1 MEEWSDLDNSGAA
14 GLGDTPPRQSRSA
27 SMALAQTVEQPR
39 PGDEQPSADLSAV
52 ARTVKSVADGLKEL
66 QAENG
71 HWAFELEAD
80 ATITSEFILLEHFL
94 GEIDDGVEAKLA
106 VYIRERQAPHGGWPL
121 FYGGDFNISATVK
134 AYFALKLVGDDAE
147 APHMARAREAILAH
161 GGAARCNV
169 FSRFA
174 LALFGQVPWRA
185 VPTMPVE
192 IMLMP
197 SWFPFRL
204 DMVSYWSRTVIVPL
218 LILSALKPEAKN
230 PRGVDIAELF
240 VTPPRRE
247 KRYMVNSTGAPL
259 GQAFLLLDR
268 ILHLGEHLI
277 PKRLRAHAI
286 DAAVAF
292 INKRANGEGGLGG
305 IFPAMANTLMAQA
318 ALGYAKDHPKRR
330 ASMEAIR
337 KLLVLGPD
345 KGYCQPC
352 ISPVWDT
359 GLAMLALMEAGEVED
374 GESMRGAVKWL
385 LDRQILE
392 VEGDWA
398 VRRPG
403 LRPGGWPFQYRN
415 DHYPDI
421 DDTAVVVM
429 ALDRTRRSG
438 NGVEMRTALARAV
451 EWVVGMQSKDG
462 GWGSFDADNT
472 HYYLNHIPFADHG
485 ALLDSPTADLTARCV
500 SMLCQLGYGPG
511 HPAVARGLDNLRRSQ
526 ENDGS
531 WYGRWGTNYIYG
543 TWSALLA
550 FSVAKEDHASPH
562 IRKAVAWLKA
572 CQREDGGWGE
582 DGATYWP
589 DRKGEAKASTPS
601 QTAWAILGLMAV
613 GEVESDAVAGG
624 IEYLLSAPRKGA
636 VWSERWY
643 TAVGFPRVFYLRY
656 HGYRT
661 YFPLWALARYLN
673 LMRGATLP
681 GVMGM

>member
-1 MEEWSDLDNSGAA
+1 M
-14 GLGDTPPRQSRSA
+14 
-27 SMALAQTVEQPR
+27 
-39 PGDEQPSADLSAV
+39 
-52 ARTVKSVADGLKEL
+52 
-66 QAENG
+66 
-71 HWAFELEAD
+71 
-80 ATITSEFILLEHFL
+80 
-94 GEIDDGVEAKLA
+94 
-106 VYIRERQAPHGGWPL
+106 
-121 FYGGDFNISATVK
+121 
-134 AYFALKLVGDDAE
+134 
-147 APHMARAREAILAH
+147 
-161 GGAARCNV
+161 
-169 FSRFA
+169 
-174 LALFGQVPWRA
+174 
-185 VPTMPVE
+185 
-192 IMLMP
+192 
-197 SWFPFRL
+197 
-204 DMVSYWSRTVIVPL
+204 
-218 LILSALKPEAKN
+218 ILSALKPEAKN
-230 PRGVDIAELF
+230 PRGVGIAELF
-240 VTPPRRE
+240 VTPPHRERR
-247 KRYMVNSTGAPL
+247 YIVNSTGASL
-259 GQAFLLLDR
+259 GHVFLLLDR
-268 ILHLGEHLI
+268 ILYVGERLI

-286 DAAVAF
+286 DAAVTF

-305 IFPAMANTLMAQA
+305 IFPAMANTVMAQA
-318 ALGYAKDHPKRR
+318 ALGYPEDDPRRR

-359 GLAMLALMEAGEVED
+359 GLAMLALMEAGELED
-374 GESMRGAVKWL
+374 SESMREGVKWL

-429 ALDRTRRSG
+429 ALDRARRSG
-438 NGVEMRTALARAV
+438 NGVEMRTALARAI
-451 EWVVGMQSKDG
+451 EWVVGMQSEDG

-472 HYYLNHIPFADHG
+472 AHYLNHIPFADHG
-485 ALLDSPTADLTARCV
+485 ALLDMPTADVTARCV

-511 HPAVARGLDNLRRSQ
+511 HPAVARGLDSLRRSQ
-526 ENDGS
+526 ESDGS

-550 FSVAKEDHASPH
+550 LNAAKEDHASPH
-562 IRKAVAWLKA
+562 MRKAVAWLKA

-589 DRKGEAKASTPS
+589 ERKGEAKASTPS
-601 QTAWAILGLMAV
+601 QTAWAILGLMAA
-613 GEVESDAVAGG
+613 GEVESDVVARGV
-624 IEYLLSAPRKGA
+624 EYLLSAPRKGP
-636 VWSERWY
+636 VWSERWH

-673 LMRGATLP
+673 LMRGATGP

>member
-1 MEEWSDLDNSGAA
+1 M
-14 GLGDTPPRQSRSA
+14 T
-27 SMALAQTVEQPR
+27 LAQTVEPPSPR
-39 PGDEQPSADLSAV
+39 DEQPLADLSAV
-52 ARTVKSVADGLKEL
+52 ARTVKSVADGLKDL

-80 ATITSEFILLEHFL
+80 ATIPSEFILLDHFL
-94 GEIDDGVEAKLA
+94 GEIDDEVETKLA
-106 VYIRERQAPHGGWPL
+106 VYIRERQAVHGGWPL

-134 AYFALKLVGDDAE
+134 AYFALKLVGDDPD

-169 FSRFA
+169 FSRFT
-174 LALFGQVPWRA
+174 LALFGEVPWRA

-192 IMLMP
+192 IMLLP

-218 LILSALKPEAKN
+218 MILSALKPEAKN
-230 PRGVDIAELF
+230 PRGVGIAELF
-240 VTPPRRE
+240 VTPPHRERR
-247 KRYMVNSTGAPL
+247 YIVNSTGASL
-259 GQAFLLLDR
+259 GHVFLLLDR
-268 ILHLGEHLI
+268 ILYVGERLI

-286 DAAVAF
+286 DAAVTF

-305 IFPAMANTLMAQA
+305 IFPAMANTVMAQA
-318 ALGYAKDHPKRR
+318 ALGYPEDDPRRR

-359 GLAMLALMEAGEVED
+359 GLAMLALMEAGELED
-374 GESMRGAVKWL
+374 SESMREGVKWL

-429 ALDRTRRSG
+429 ALDRARRSG
-438 NGVEMRTALARAV
+438 NGVEMRTALARAI
-451 EWVVGMQSKDG
+451 EWVVGMQSEDG

-472 HYYLNHIPFADHG
+472 AHYLNHIPFADHG
-485 ALLDSPTADLTARCV
+485 ALLDMPTADVTARCV

-511 HPAVARGLDNLRRSQ
+511 HPAVARGLDSLRRSQ
-526 ENDGS
+526 ESDGS

-550 FSVAKEDHASPH
+550 LNAAKEDHASPH
-562 IRKAVAWLKA
+562 MRKAVAWLKA

-589 DRKGEAKASTPS
+589 ERKGEAKASTPS
-601 QTAWAILGLMAV
+601 QTAWAILGLMAA
-613 GEVESDAVAGG
+613 GEVESDVVARGV
-624 IEYLLSAPRKGA
+624 EYLLSAPRKGP
-636 VWSERWY
+636 VWSERWH

-673 LMRGATLP
+673 LMRGATGP

>member
-1 MEEWSDLDNSGAA
+1 M
-14 GLGDTPPRQSRSA
+14 T
-27 SMALAQTVEQPR
+27 LAQTVEPPSPR
-39 PGDEQPSADLSAV
+39 DEQPLADLSEV

-80 ATITSEFILLEHFL
+80 ATIPSEFILLDHFL
-94 GEIDDGVEAKLA
+94 GEIDDEVETKLA
-106 VYIRERQAPHGGWPL
+106 VYIRERQAVHGGWPL

-134 AYFALKLVGDDAE
+134 AYFALKLVGDDPD

-169 FSRFA
+169 FSRFT
-174 LALFGQVPWRA
+174 LALFGEVPWRA

-192 IMLMP
+192 IMLLP

-218 LILSALKPEAKN
+218 MILSALKPEAKN
-230 PRGVDIAELF
+230 PRGVGIAELF
-240 VTPPRRE
+240 VTPPHRERR
-247 KRYMVNSTGAPL
+247 YIVNSTGASL
-259 GQAFLLLDR
+259 GHVFLLLDR
-268 ILHLGEHLI
+268 ILYVGERLI

-286 DAAVAF
+286 DAAVTF

-305 IFPAMANTLMAQA
+305 IFPAMANTVMAQA
-318 ALGYAKDHPKRR
+318 ALGYPEDDPRRR

-359 GLAMLALMEAGEVED
+359 GLAMLALMEAGELED
-374 GESMRGAVKWL
+374 SESMREGVKWL

-429 ALDRTRRSG
+429 ALDRARRSG
-438 NGVEMRTALARAV
+438 NGVEMRTALARAI
-451 EWVVGMQSKDG
+451 EWVVGMQSEDG

-472 HYYLNHIPFADHG
+472 AHYLNHIPFADHG
-485 ALLDSPTADLTARCV
+485 ALLDMPTADVTARCV

-511 HPAVARGLDNLRRSQ
+511 HPAVARGLDSLRRSQ
-526 ENDGS
+526 ESDGS

-550 FSVAKEDHASPH
+550 LNAAKEDHASPH
-562 IRKAVAWLKA
+562 MRKAVAWLKA

-589 DRKGEAKASTPS
+589 ERKGEAKASTPS
-601 QTAWAILGLMAV
+601 QTAWAILGLMAA
-613 GEVESDAVAGG
+613 GEVESDVVARGV
-624 IEYLLSAPRKGA
+624 EYLLSAPRKGP
-636 VWSERWY
+636 VWSERWH

-673 LMRGATLP
+673 LMRGATGP

>member
-1 MEEWSDLDNSGAA
+1 M
-14 GLGDTPPRQSRSA
+14 T
-27 SMALAQTVEQPR
+27 LAQTVAPPS
-39 PGDEQPSADLSAV
+39 PGDEQPLADLSAV

-80 ATITSEFILLEHFL
+80 ATIPSEFILLEHFL
-94 GEIDDGVEAKLA
+94 GEIDDEVEAKLA
-106 VYIRERQAPHGGWPL
+106 AYIRERQAVHGGWPL

-134 AYFALKLVGDDAE
+134 AYFALKLVGDDPD
-147 APHMARAREAILAH
+147 APHMALAREAILAH

-169 FSRFA
+169 FSRFT
-174 LALFGQVPWRA
+174 LALFGEVPWRA

-192 IMLMP
+192 IMLLP
-197 SWFPFRL
+197 SWFPFHL

-230 PRGVDIAELF
+230 PRGVGIAELF
-240 VTPPRRE
+240 VTPPHRERR
-247 KRYMVNSTGAPL
+247 YIVNSTGASL
-259 GQAFLLLDR
+259 GHVFLLLDR
-268 ILHLGEHLI
+268 ILYAGERLI

-286 DAAVAF
+286 DAAVTF

-305 IFPAMANTLMAQA
+305 IFPAMANTVMAQA
-318 ALGYAKDHPKRR
+318 ALGYPEDDPRRR

-359 GLAMLALMEAGEVED
+359 GLAMLALMEAGELED
-374 GESMRGAVKWL
+374 SESMRDGVKWL

-429 ALDRTRRSG
+429 ALDRARRSG
-438 NGVEMRTALARAV
+438 NGVEMRTALARAI
-451 EWVVGMQSKDG
+451 EWVVGMQSEDG

-472 HYYLNHIPFADHG
+472 YHYLNHIPFADHG
-485 ALLDSPTADLTARCV
+485 ALLDAPTADVTARCV

-511 HPAVARGLDNLRRSQ
+511 HPAVARGLDSLRRSQ
-526 ENDGS
+526 ESDGS

-543 TWSALLA
+543 TWSALSALNA
-550 FSVAKEDHASPH
+550 AKEDHASPH
-562 IRKAVAWLKA
+562 MRKAVAWLKA

-589 DRKGEAKASTPS
+589 ERKGEAKASTPS
-601 QTAWAILGLMAV
+601 QTAWAILGLMAA
-613 GEVESDAVAGG
+613 GEVESDAVARGV
-624 IEYLLSAPRKGA
+624 EYLLSAPRKGP
-636 VWSERWY
+636 VWSERWH

>member
-1 MEEWSDLDNSGAA
+1 L
-14 GLGDTPPRQSRSA
+14 
-27 SMALAQTVEQPR
+27 
-39 PGDEQPSADLSAV
+39 
-52 ARTVKSVADGLKEL
+52 
-66 QAENG
+66 
-71 HWAFELEAD
+71 
-80 ATITSEFILLEHFL
+80 
-94 GEIDDGVEAKLA
+94 
-106 VYIRERQAPHGGWPL
+106 
-121 FYGGDFNISATVK
+121 
-134 AYFALKLVGDDAE
+134 
-147 APHMARAREAILAH
+147 
-161 GGAARCNV
+161 
-169 FSRFA
+169 
-174 LALFGQVPWRA
+174 GQV
-185 VPTMPVE
+185 
-192 IMLMP
+192 
-197 SWFPFRL
+197 
-204 DMVSYWSRTVIVPL
+204 
-218 LILSALKPEAKN
+218 
-230 PRGVDIAELF
+230 
-240 VTPPRRE
+240 
-247 KRYMVNSTGAPL
+247 
-259 GQAFLLLDR
+259 FLLLDR
-268 ILHLGEHLI
+268 ILHVGEHLI
-277 PKRLRAHAI
+277 PKPLRARAI

-292 INKRANGEGGLGG
+292 IDERANGEGGLGG
-305 IFPAMANTLMAQA
+305 IFPAMANTLMAQS
-318 ALGYAKDHPKRR
+318 ALGYSKDDPKRR

-337 KLLVLGPD
+337 KLLVLRPD

-359 GLAMLALMEAGEVED
+359 GLAMLALMEAGELED
-374 GESMRGAVKWL
+374 GESMRGGVKWL

-429 ALDRTRRSG
+429 ALDRTRRGG
-438 NGVEMRTALARAV
+438 NGVDMRTALARAV

-472 HYYLNHIPFADHG
+472 YNYLNHIPFADHG

-511 HPAVARGLDNLRRSQ
+511 YPAVARGFDSLRRSQ
-526 ENDGS
+526 ESDGS

-543 TWSALLA
+543 TWSALSA
-550 FSVAKEDHASPH
+550 FSAAKEDHASPH

-601 QTAWAILGLMAV
+601 QTAWAILGLMAA
-613 GEVESDAVAGG
+613 GEVESDAVARGV
-624 IEYLLSAPRKGA
+624 EYLLAAPRKGA

-681 GVMGM
+681 GVTGM

>member
-1 MEEWSDLDNSGAA
+1 M
-14 GLGDTPPRQSRSA
+14 T
-27 SMALAQTVEQPR
+27 LAQTVEPPSPR
-39 PGDEQPSADLSAV
+39 DEQPLADLSAV

-80 ATITSEFILLEHFL
+80 ATIPSEFILLDHFL
-94 GEIDDGVEAKLA
+94 GEIDDEVEAKLA
-106 VYIRERQAPHGGWPL
+106 VYIRERQAVHGGWPL

-134 AYFALKLVGDDAE
+134 AYFALKLVGDDPD

-169 FSRFA
+169 FSRFT
-174 LALFGQVPWRA
+174 LALFGEVPWRA

-192 IMLMP
+192 IMLLP

-230 PRGVDIAELF
+230 PRGVGIAELF
-240 VTPPRRE
+240 VTPPHRERR
-247 KRYMVNSTGAPL
+247 YIVNSTGASL
-259 GQAFLLLDR
+259 GHVFLLLDR
-268 ILHLGEHLI
+268 ILYVGERLI

-286 DAAVAF
+286 DAAVTF

-305 IFPAMANTLMAQA
+305 IFPAMANTVMAQA
-318 ALGYAKDHPKRR
+318 ALGYPEDDPRRR

-359 GLAMLALMEAGEVED
+359 GLAMLALMEAGELED
-374 GESMRGAVKWL
+374 SESMREGVKWL

-429 ALDRTRRSG
+429 ALDRARRSG
-438 NGVEMRTALARAV
+438 NGVEMRTALARAI
-451 EWVVGMQSKDG
+451 EWVVGMQSEDG

-472 HYYLNHIPFADHG
+472 AHYLNHIPFADHG
-485 ALLDSPTADLTARCV
+485 ALLDMPTADVTARCV

-511 HPAVARGLDNLRRSQ
+511 HPAVARGLDSLRRSQ
-526 ENDGS
+526 ESDGS

-550 FSVAKEDHASPH
+550 LNAAKEDHASPH
-562 IRKAVAWLKA
+562 MRKAVAWLKA

-589 DRKGEAKASTPS
+589 ERKGEAKASTPS
-601 QTAWAILGLMAV
+601 QTAWAILGLMAA
-613 GEVESDAVAGG
+613 GEVESDVVARGV
-624 IEYLLSAPRKGA
+624 EYLLSAPRKGP
-636 VWSERWY
+636 VWSERWH

-673 LMRGATLP
+673 LMRGATGP

>member
-1 MEEWSDLDNSGAA
+1 M
-14 GLGDTPPRQSRSA
+14 T
-27 SMALAQTVEQPR
+27 LAQTVAPPSPR
-39 PGDEQPSADLSAV
+39 DEQPLADLSAV

-80 ATITSEFILLEHFL
+80 ATIPSEFILLEHFL
-94 GEIDDGVEAKLA
+94 GEIDDEVEAKLA
-106 VYIRERQAPHGGWPL
+106 AYIRERQAVHGGWPL

-134 AYFALKLVGDDAE
+134 AYFALKLVGDDPD
-147 APHMARAREAILAH
+147 APHMALAREAILAH

-169 FSRFA
+169 FSRFT
-174 LALFGQVPWRA
+174 LALFGEVPWRA

-192 IMLMP
+192 IMLLP
-197 SWFPFRL
+197 SWFPFHL

-230 PRGVDIAELF
+230 PRGVGIAELF
-240 VTPPRRE
+240 VTPPHRERR
-247 KRYMVNSTGAPL
+247 YIVNSTGASL
-259 GQAFLLLDR
+259 GHVFLLLDR
-268 ILHLGEHLI
+268 ILYVGERLI

-286 DAAVAF
+286 DAAVTF

-305 IFPAMANTLMAQA
+305 IFPAMANTVMAQA
-318 ALGYAKDHPKRR
+318 ALGYPEDDPRRR

-359 GLAMLALMEAGEVED
+359 GLAMLALMEAGELED
-374 GESMRGAVKWL
+374 GESMREGVKWL

-429 ALDRTRRSG
+429 ALDRARRSG
-438 NGVEMRTALARAV
+438 NGLEMRTALARAI
-451 EWVVGMQSKDG
+451 EWVVGMQSEDG

-472 HYYLNHIPFADHG
+472 YHYLNHIPFADHG
-485 ALLDSPTADLTARCV
+485 ALLDMPTADVTARCV

-511 HPAVARGLDNLRRSQ
+511 HPAVARGLDSLRRSQ
-526 ENDGS
+526 ESDGS

-543 TWSALLA
+543 TWSALSALNA
-550 FSVAKEDHASPH
+550 AKEDHASPH
-562 IRKAVAWLKA
+562 MRKAVAWLKA

-589 DRKGEAKASTPS
+589 ERKGEAKASTPS
-601 QTAWAILGLMAV
+601 QTAWAILGLMAA
-613 GEVESDAVAGG
+613 GEVESDVVARGV
-624 IEYLLSAPRKGA
+624 EYLLSAPRKGP
-636 VWSERWY
+636 VWSERWH

>member
-1 MEEWSDLDNSGAA
+1 M
-14 GLGDTPPRQSRSA
+14 T
-27 SMALAQTVEQPR
+27 LAQTVAPPSPR
-39 PGDEQPSADLSAV
+39 DEQPLADLSAV

-80 ATITSEFILLEHFL
+80 ATIPSEFILLEHFL
-94 GEIDDGVEAKLA
+94 GQIDDEVEAKLA
-106 VYIRERQAPHGGWPL
+106 AYIRERQAVHGGWPL

-134 AYFALKLVGDDAE
+134 AYFALKLVGDDPD
-147 APHMARAREAILAH
+147 APHMALAREAILAH

-169 FSRFA
+169 FSRFT
-174 LALFGQVPWRA
+174 LALFGEVPWRA

-192 IMLMP
+192 IMLLP
-197 SWFPFRL
+197 SWFPFNL

-230 PRGVDIAELF
+230 PRGVGIAELF
-240 VTPPRRE
+240 VTPPHRERR
-247 KRYMVNSTGAPL
+247 YIVNSTGASL
-259 GQAFLLLDR
+259 GHVFLLLDR
-268 ILHLGEHLI
+268 ILYVGERLI

-286 DAAVAF
+286 DAAVTF

-305 IFPAMANTLMAQA
+305 IFPAMANTVMAQA
-318 ALGYAKDHPKRR
+318 ALGYREDDPRRR

-359 GLAMLALMEAGEVED
+359 GLAMLALMEAGELED
-374 GESMRGAVKWL
+374 SESMREGVKWL

-429 ALDRTRRSG
+429 ALDRARRSG
-438 NGVEMRTALARAV
+438 NGVEMRTALARAI
-451 EWVVGMQSKDG
+451 EWVVGMQSEDG

-472 HYYLNHIPFADHG
+472 YHYLNHIPFADHG
-485 ALLDSPTADLTARCV
+485 ALLDTPTADVTARCV

-511 HPAVARGLDNLRRSQ
+511 HPAVARGLDSLRRSQ
-526 ENDGS
+526 ESDGS

-543 TWSALLA
+543 TWSALSALNA
-550 FSVAKEDHASPH
+550 AKEDHASPH
-562 IRKAVAWLKA
+562 MGKAVAWLKA

-589 DRKGEAKASTPS
+589 ERKGEAKASTPS
-601 QTAWAILGLMAV
+601 QTAWAILGLMAA
-613 GEVESDAVAGG
+613 GEVESDAVARGV
-624 IEYLLSAPRKGA
+624 EYLLSAPRKGA

>member
-1 MEEWSDLDNSGAA
+1 M
-14 GLGDTPPRQSRSA
+14 T
-27 SMALAQTVEQPR
+27 LAQTVEPPSLR
-39 PGDEQPSADLSAV
+39 DEQPVTDLSAV

-80 ATITSEFILLEHFL
+80 ATIPSEYILLEHFL
-94 GEIDDGVEAKLA
+94 GEIDDEVEAKLA
-106 VYIRERQAPHGGWPL
+106 VYIRERQAVHGGWPL
-121 FYGGDFNISATVK
+121 YYGGDFNISATVK

-192 IMLMP
+192 IMLLP
-197 SWFPFRL
+197 SWSPFRL

-218 LILSALKPEAKN
+218 MILSALKPEAKN
-230 PRGVDIAELF
+230 PRGVGIAELF
-240 VTPPRRE
+240 VTPPHRERR
-247 KRYMVNSTGAPL
+247 YIVNSTGASL
-259 GQAFLLLDR
+259 GHVFLLLDR
-268 ILHLGEHLI
+268 ILYVGERLI

-286 DAAVAF
+286 DAAVTF

-318 ALGYAKDHPKRR
+318 ALGYPKDDPRR
-330 ASMEAIR
+330 KASMEAIR

-359 GLAMLALMEAGEVED
+359 GLAMLALMEAGELED
-374 GESMRGAVKWL
+374 SESMRGGVKWL

-398 VRRPG
+398 ARRPG

-429 ALDRTRRSG
+429 ALH
-438 NGVEMRTALARAV
+438 RADPEKYREAIERGT
-451 EWVVGMQSKDG
+451 EWIIGMQSKNG
-462 GWGSFDADNT
+462 GWGAFDADND
-472 HYYLNHIPFADHG
+472 HMFLQNIPFADHG
-485 ALLDSPTADLTARCV
+485 ALLDPPTADVSARCLG
-500 SMLCQLGYGPG
+500 MLAQLGYDKD
-511 HPAVARGLDNLRRSQ
+511 HPVMAKGLAYLRIEQ
-526 ENDGS
+526 EEDGS
-531 WYGRWGTNYIYG
+531 WFGRWGNNYVYG
-543 TWSALLA
+543 TWSVLCA
-550 FSVAKEDHASPH
+550 FNAAGVDMQARY
-562 IRKAVAWLKA
+562 IRKAVDWLKFV
-572 CQREDGGWGE
+572 QRPDGGWGE
-582 DGATYWP
+582 DCSTYWQH
-589 DRKGEAKASTPS
+589 RTWYVSEATLHRRRDEVKTSTPS
-601 QTAWAILGLMAV
+601 QTSWALLGLMAA
-613 GEVESDAVAGG
+613 GEVNSESVGRG
-624 IEYLLSAPRKGA
+624 VEYLINA
-636 VWSERWY
+636 ERDAGKWHEEY
-643 TAVGFPRVFYLRY
+643 FNAVGFPRVFYLRY
-656 HGYRT
+656 HGYSA
-661 YFPLWALARYLN
+661 YFPLWTLARYRDLKN
-673 LMRGATLP
+673 GNTKYP
-681 GVMGM
+681 KFGI

>member
-1 MEEWSDLDNSGAA
+1 M
-14 GLGDTPPRQSRSA
+14 T
-27 SMALAQTVEQPR
+27 LAQTVEPPSPR
-39 PGDEQPSADLSAV
+39 DEQPLADLSAV

-80 ATITSEFILLEHFL
+80 ATIPSEFILLDHFL
-94 GEIDDGVEAKLA
+94 GEIDDEVEAKLA
-106 VYIRERQAPHGGWPL
+106 VYIRERQAVHGGWPL
-121 FYGGDFNISATVK
+121 YYGGDFNISATVK
-134 AYFALKLVGDDAE
+134 AYFALKLVGDDPD

-169 FSRFA
+169 FSRFT
-174 LALFGQVPWRA
+174 LALFGEVPWRA

-192 IMLMP
+192 IMLLP

-218 LILSALKPEAKN
+218 MILSALKPEAKN
-230 PRGVDIAELF
+230 PRGVGIAELF
-240 VTPPRRE
+240 VTPPHRERR
-247 KRYMVNSTGAPL
+247 YIVNSTGAPL
-259 GQAFLLLDR
+259 GHVFLLLDR
-268 ILHLGEHLI
+268 ILYVGERLI

-286 DAAVAF
+286 DAAVTF

-305 IFPAMANTLMAQA
+305 IFPAMANTVMAQA
-318 ALGYAKDHPKRR
+318 ALGYPEDDPRRR

-359 GLAMLALMEAGEVED
+359 GLAMLALMEAGELED
-374 GESMRGAVKWL
+374 SESMREGVKWL

-429 ALDRTRRSG
+429 ALDRARRLG
-438 NGVEMRTALARAV
+438 NGVEMRTALARAI
-451 EWVVGMQSKDG
+451 EWVVGMQSEDG

-472 HYYLNHIPFADHG
+472 AHYLNHIPFADHG
-485 ALLDSPTADLTARCV
+485 ALLDMPTADVTARCV

-511 HPAVARGLDNLRRSQ
+511 HPAVARGLDSLRRSQ
-526 ENDGS
+526 ESDGS

-550 FSVAKEDHASPH
+550 LNAAKEDHASPH
-562 IRKAVAWLKA
+562 MRKAVAWLKA

-589 DRKGEAKASTPS
+589 ERKGEAKASTPS
-601 QTAWAILGLMAV
+601 QTAWAILGLMAA
-613 GEVESDAVAGG
+613 GEVESDVVARGV
-624 IEYLLSAPRKGA
+624 EYLLSAPRNGP
-636 VWSERWY
+636 VWSERWH

-673 LMRGATLP
+673 LMRGATGP